1 MQPLSA
7 RRRAAAAAAAFVAP
21 EAVAVRRD
29 PAPTRMAYRMQRL
42 WLTPLFRI
50 VMRVGLPAFLIVF
63 VLGIWLGNDA
73 RRAALTA
80 KFTEMREAVENRP
93 EFMVSLM
100 SIEGASPSL
109 DKAVR
114 DIIGVKL
121 PQSSF
126 DLDLDAARARV
137 ATLDAVANAELRVK
151 SGGVLEVIITEREP
165 ALVWRKE
172 DKLDLLDK
180 TGKRVAMVLN
190 RADRGDLPLV
200 AGDGADVA
208 AAEALA
214 LVAAAGPLTPRL
226 RGLVRMG
233 ERRWDM
239 VLDRDQRIL
248 LPADN
253 PVRALER
260 LIALDQA
267 EDLLDR
273 DIVAIDLR
281 HQSRPTLRLA
291 PYALRE
297 MRRAQGLETVEN
309 DL

>member
-1 MQPLSA
+1 
-7 RRRAAAAAAAFVAP
+7 
-21 EAVAVRRD
+21 
-29 PAPTRMAYRMQRL
+29 
-42 WLTPLFRI
+42 
-50 VMRVGLPAFLIVF
+50 
-63 VLGIWLGNDA
+63 
-73 RRAALTA
+73 
-80 KFTEMREAVENRP
+80 
-93 EFMVSLM
+93 
-100 SIEGASPSL
+100 
-109 DKAVR
+109 
-114 DIIGVKL
+114 
-121 PQSSF
+121 
-126 DLDLDAARARV
+126 
-137 ATLDAVANAELRVK
+137 
-151 SGGVLEVIITEREP
+151 
-165 ALVWRKE
+165 
-172 DKLDLLDK
+172 
-180 TGKRVAMVLN
+180 
-190 RADRGDLPLV
+190 V